1 MIEPF
6 VPILVA
12 VGTGFAVLTSR
23 IYSRIAHLDNK
34 VDGIELRV
42 VQEYVSKGDF
52 NNALTRME
60 SHLIRMEDKLD
71 AIANNKCKQW
81 HYIKLKE
88 TQGS

>member
-23 IYSRIAHLDNK
+23 IYNRISMLDNK
-34 VDGIELRV
+34 VDKIELRV

-52 NNALTRME
+52 NSALNRME
-60 SHLIRMEDKLD
+60 GHMVRIEDKLD
-71 AIANNKCKQW
+71 NLVNKKC
-81 HYIKLKE
+81 
-88 TQGS
+88 T

>member
-6 VPILVA
+6 VPIFVA

-23 IYSRIAHLDNK
+23 IYNRIAMLDSK
-34 VDGIELRV
+34 VDKIELRI
-42 VQEYVSKGDF
+42 VQEYVTKGDF

-71 AIANNKCKQW
+71 AIAKTKCN
-81 HYIKLKE
+81 
-88 TQGS
+88 